1 MIYKKLSAAEGK
13 GNRESSYTVSEMY
26 MGGCSH
32 EGERCVDSLKHQIQ
46 TYHLIWQAHSLS

>member
-26 MGGCSH
+26 MVGAAMKENGV
-32 EGERCVDSLKHQIQ
+32 EIP
-46 TYHLIWQAHSLS
+46 